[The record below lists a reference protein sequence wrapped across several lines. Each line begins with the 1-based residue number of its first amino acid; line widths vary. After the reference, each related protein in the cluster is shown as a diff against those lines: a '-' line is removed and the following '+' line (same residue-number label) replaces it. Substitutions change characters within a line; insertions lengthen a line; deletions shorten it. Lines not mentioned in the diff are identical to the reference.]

1 MISSDCGSPAAA
13 ILVREEATD
22 RQIWITAVGIPI
34 NVTVLTS
41 FQLGWKNLGLILIM
55 ERPDVYKR
63 QGDVD

>member
-1 MISSDCGSPAAA
+1 MISSDYGSPAAA

-55 ERPDVYKR
+55 ERPLA
-63 QGDVD
+63 